1 MLCNCIIGVRCINT
15 YEVMRSI
22 VTICLGVLLVLPC
35 LLVLNE
41 SDNVDLNIVGLMYS
55 FVFVLCVKYHERFK
69 AFRRFISR
77 TIERYTDK
85 SDF

>member
-1 MLCNCIIGVRCINT
+1 MRTLNQCIA
-15 YEVMRSI
+15 
-22 VTICLGVLLVLPC
+22 VLILSLPC
-35 LLVLNE
+35 LLTLNDN
-41 SDNVDLNIVGLMYS
+41 DNVAINIVGLMYS
-55 FVFVLCVKYHERFK
+55 FVFVLCVKYNERFK

>member
-1 MLCNCIIGVRCINT
+1 MNAIKQCSV
-15 YEVMRSI
+15 
-22 VTICLGVLLVLPC
+22 VLILALPC
-35 LLVLNE
+35 LLTLNDN
-41 SDNVDLNIVGLMYS
+41 DNVAINIAGLLYS

>member
-1 MLCNCIIGVRCINT
+1 MKTIKQCIV
-15 YEVMRSI
+15 VSI
-22 VTICLGVLLVLPC
+22 LALPC
-35 LLVLNE
+35 LLVLNDN
-41 SDNVDLNIVGLMYS
+41 DNVAINIAGLMYS

-69 AFRRFISR
+69 IFRRFISR

>member
-1 MLCNCIIGVRCINT
+1 MRALNQCIV
-15 YEVMRSI
+15 
-22 VTICLGVLLVLPC
+22 VLILALPC
-35 LLVLNE
+35 LLTLNDN
-41 SDNVDLNIVGLMYS
+41 DNVVINIVGLMYS

-77 TIERYTDK
+77 TIERYEDK

>member
-1 MLCNCIIGVRCINT
+1 MRALNQCIA
-15 YEVMRSI
+15 
-22 VTICLGVLLVLPC
+22 VLILSLPC
-35 LLVLNE
+35 LLTLN
-41 SDNVDLNIVGLMYS
+41 DNDNIAINIVGLLYS